1 MLITCFGGMSMEEVY
16 NWNLE
21 DIYSDSKSLED
32 DFSNVLFML
41 NDIAKWKEKL
51 ENSASNLFEC
61 YNTLEK
67 IEKIIIKID
76 AYATL
81 KYHQNM
87 ANGNSFKLYKK
98 MENLL
103 NDYMSATSFI
113 TPEVTNIP
121 EEKINKFLNENENL
135 RKYQRI
141 LEKIMEKKKHVLS
154 KEAQFVLSKYSTVLG
169 SFDNIYT
176 MLCDVDFKFG
186 TVTNEDGKK
195 INLTHGT
202 YTNLLG
208 SSNINVRK
216 EAFNKMYEKY
226 KEYINT
232 ITENYLACVKSDTI
246 SASLRKYGSS
256 LEKAVDS
263 EDSTIQV
270 YNSLV
275 KAVNDNINI
284 NHEYMKLKKD
294 MLGLDELHMYD
305 VYVNPLEKSKRKY
318 TFEDAKKVVKSAL
331 SPLGKEY
338 LKIID
343 IAMENRW
350 IDVYEKENKYS
361 GGYSMGVYG
370 VHPYILLNYTDDIES
385 VSTLAHELGHTMHSY
400 YSSKTQDIFNSDYT
414 IMVAEVAS
422 TVNEILLAEYQI
434 KNEKDK
440 CMKAS
445 IINSLIDRIR
455 ATLVRQTMFA
465 EFEKLVHEKVESCDN
480 LSPDEICNEYYL
492 LNQKYFGKDVISDE
506 YIKYE
511 WARIPHFYRPFYVY
525 KYATGISSAIF
536 IATNLLK
543 GDEEYK
549 EKYINMLKCGGSK
562 DSLDLLRSVGVDLET
577 STPVDNAFLYYK
589 NKIEEL
595 KELLGK

>member
-1 MLITCFGGMSMEEVY
+1 MEEVY

-61 YNTLEK
+61 YNALEK
-67 IEKIIIKID
+67 IDKIIIKID

>member
-1 MLITCFGGMSMEEVY
+1 MEEVY

-61 YNTLEK
+61 YNALEK

-87 ANGNSFKLYKK
+87 ADGDSFKLYKK

-113 TPEVTNIP
+113 TPEVTNIS

>member
-1 MLITCFGGMSMEEVY
+1 MEEVY

-61 YNTLEK
+61 YNALEK

-87 ANGNSFKLYKK
+87 ADGDSFKLYKK

-113 TPEVTNIP
+113 TPEVTNIS

-305 VYVNPLEKSKRKY
+305 VYVNPIEKSKRKY
-318 TFEDAKKVVKSAL
+318 TFEDAKKVVKNAL

>member
-1 MLITCFGGMSMEEVY
+1 
-16 NWNLE
+16 
-21 DIYSDSKSLED
+21 
-32 DFSNVLFML
+32 
-41 NDIAKWKEKL
+41 
-51 ENSASNLFEC
+51 
-61 YNTLEK
+61 
-67 IEKIIIKID
+67 
-76 AYATL
+76 
-81 KYHQNM
+81 
-87 ANGNSFKLYKK
+87 
-98 MENLL
+98 
-103 NDYMSATSFI
+103 
-113 TPEVTNIP
+113 
-121 EEKINKFLNENENL
+121 
-135 RKYQRI
+135 
-141 LEKIMEKKKHVLS
+141 
-154 KEAQFVLSKYSTVLG
+154 
-169 SFDNIYT
+169 
-176 MLCDVDFKFG
+176 
-186 TVTNEDGKK
+186 
-195 INLTHGT
+195 
-202 YTNLLG
+202 
-208 SSNINVRK
+208 
-216 EAFNKMYEKY
+216 
-226 KEYINT
+226 
-232 ITENYLACVKSDTI
+232 
-246 SASLRKYGSS
+246 
-256 LEKAVDS
+256 
-263 EDSTIQV
+263 
-270 YNSLV
+270 
-275 KAVNDNINI
+275 
-284 NHEYMKLKKD
+284 MKLKKD

-440 CMKAS
+440 CMKES

-543 GDEEYK
+543 GDEGYK

>member
-1 MLITCFGGMSMEEVY
+1 MEEVY

-32 DFSNVLFML
+32 DFSNVSLML

-61 YNTLEK
+61 YNALEK

-87 ANGNSFKLYKK
+87 ADGDSFKLYKK

-113 TPEVTNIP
+113 TPEVTNIS

-186 TVTNEDGKK
+186 MVTNEDGKK

-305 VYVNPLEKSKRKY
+305 VYVNPLEKNKRKY
-318 TFEDAKKVVKSAL
+318 TFEDAKKIVKSAL

-343 IAMENRW
+343 VAMENRW

-440 CMKAS
+440 CVKAS

-465 EFEKLVHEKVESCDN
+465 EFEKLVHEKVESGDN

>member
-1 MLITCFGGMSMEEVY
+1 MEEVY

-32 DFSNVLFML
+32 DFSNVSLML

-51 ENSASNLFEC
+51 GNSASNLFEC
-61 YNTLEK
+61 YNALEK

-87 ANGNSFKLYKK
+87 ADGDSFKLYKK

-113 TPEVTNIP
+113 TPEVTNIS

-305 VYVNPLEKSKRKY
+305 VYVNPLEKNKRKY
-318 TFEDAKKVVKSAL
+318 TFEDAKKIVKSAL

-343 IAMENRW
+343 VAMENRW

-440 CMKAS
+440 CVKAS

-465 EFEKLVHEKVESCDN
+465 EFEKLVHEKVESGDN

>member
-1 MLITCFGGMSMEEVY
+1 MEEVY

-61 YNTLEK
+61 YNALEK
-67 IEKIIIKID
+67 IDKIIIKID

-87 ANGNSFKLYKK
+87 ADGDSFKLYKK

-113 TPEVTNIP
+113 TPEVTNIS

>member
-1 MLITCFGGMSMEEVY
+1 MEEVY

-32 DFSNVLFML
+32 DFSNVSLML

-51 ENSASNLFEC
+51 GNSASNLFEC
-61 YNTLEK
+61 YNALEK

-87 ANGNSFKLYKK
+87 ADGDSFKLYKK

-113 TPEVTNIP
+113 TPEVTNIS

-305 VYVNPLEKSKRKY
+305 VYVNPLEKNKRKY
-318 TFEDAKKVVKSAL
+318 TFEDAKKIVKSAL

-343 IAMENRW
+343 VAMENRW

-440 CMKAS
+440 CVKAS

-465 EFEKLVHEKVESCDN
+465 EFEKLVHKKVESGDN

>member
-1 MLITCFGGMSMEEVY
+1 MEEVY

-51 ENSASNLFEC
+51 GNSASNLFEC